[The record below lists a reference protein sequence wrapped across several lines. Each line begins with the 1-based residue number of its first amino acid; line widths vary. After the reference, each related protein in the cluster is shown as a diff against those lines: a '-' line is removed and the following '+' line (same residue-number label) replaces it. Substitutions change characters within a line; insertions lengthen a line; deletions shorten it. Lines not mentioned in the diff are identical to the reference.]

1 MQQQKNPPPPKKNR
15 QPLNRSLWVQNE
27 GGNTSVDINP
37 GDNITVVR
45 ELMVG
50 SQLRCRGARTVGTG
64 EGH

>member
-1 MQQQKNPPPPKKNR
+1 MQKSNNKKNINR
-15 QPLNRSLWVQNE
+15 HPLNRSLWVQNE

-37 GDNITVVR
+37 GDNITVGR

-50 SQLRCRGARTVGTG
+50 SQLRCRGARTVGIG